1 MSKSYFLLV
10 FLIVFSCGRVGQDSG
25 KKIITVSIP
34 PFKYFVEAIGGDD
47 FTVNVMVPP
56 GASPHDY
63 EPVPGQISRL
73 GRSAAYISNGYLGF
87 ELTWL
92 DRFYEINRS
101 MIKLNL
107 GEKIDLIASED
118 HSGHH
123 HEGADPHYW
132 ISPACAK
139 IIALSVKELLC
150 SISPGNEKR
159 YEAGFTSLINKINE
173 IDLKARTL
181 LGSDSTRSF
190 MIFHP
195 TLGYLARDYGLEQI
209 AVEWEGKEPSAA
221 RIKEL
226 IDEAREKDLR
236 YIFVQKG
243 FDDKNARAIAA
254 DTGAELV
261 TIDPLMESWPESVM
275 SIVNALHSGF
285 INSAKQA
292 K

>member
-1 MSKSYFLLV
+1 MNKSYIFLIL
-10 FLIVFSCGRVGQDSG
+10 LIVFSCGRVRQEGGS
-25 KKIITVSIP
+25 KIITVSIP
-34 PFKYFVEAIGGDD
+34 PFRYFVEAIGGDD

-63 EPVPGQISRL
+63 EPVPEQIGRL
-73 GRSAAYISNGYLGF
+73 GRSAAYISDGYLGF
-87 ELTWL
+87 ELAWL
-92 DRFYEINRS
+92 DRFYEANNK

-107 GEKIDLIASED
+107 GDKIDVIS
-118 HSGHH
+118 SGEHTGH
-123 HEGADPHYW
+123 LREGKDPHYW

-139 IIALSVKELLC
+139 VIALSVKELLC
-150 SISPGNEKR
+150 RISPENEKR
-159 YEAGFTSLINKINE
+159 YNAGYLALMNKINE
-173 IDLKARTL
+173 TDLKAREL
-181 LGSDSTRSF
+181 FGSDINKSF

-195 TLGYLARDYGLEQI
+195 TLGYLARDYGLEQV

-226 IDEAREKDLR
+226 IDMAREKNLR

-261 TIDPLMESWPESVM
+261 TIDPLMENWPESVM
-275 SIVNALHSGF
+275 SIVNALHSSF
-285 INSAKQA
+285 INSAKSE

>member
-1 MSKSYFLLV
+1 MNKTYFLLV
-10 FLIVFSCGRVGQDSG
+10 FLIVLSCGRVRQDIG
-25 KKIITVSIP
+25 NKIITVSIP
-34 PFKYFVEAIGGDD
+34 PFKYFVEAIAGDD

-63 EPVPGQISRL
+63 EPVPEQISRL

-92 DRFYEINRS
+92 GRFYETNRS

-107 GEKIDLIASED
+107 GEKIDLIASGE

-132 ISPACAK
+132 ISPSCAK

-150 SISPGNEKR
+150 GISPGNEEK
-159 YEAGFTSLINKINE
+159 YEAGYTNLINKINE
-173 IDLKARTL
+173 TDLEARKL

-226 IDEAREKDLR
+226 IDKAREKGMR

-261 TIDPLMESWPESVM
+261 NIDPLMENWPESVM